1 MEEGLAVMI
10 CKKILLAVQY
20 MHSKGVAHRD
30 IKLENI
36 MLDGNQE
43 IKLIDF
49 GLATAYLSEEY
60 NNMTD

>member
-1 MEEGLAVMI
+1 
-10 CKKILLAVQY
+10 

-36 MLDGNQE
+36 MLDDNQE

-60 NNMTD
+60 NNMTDKVGTLYSMAPQV